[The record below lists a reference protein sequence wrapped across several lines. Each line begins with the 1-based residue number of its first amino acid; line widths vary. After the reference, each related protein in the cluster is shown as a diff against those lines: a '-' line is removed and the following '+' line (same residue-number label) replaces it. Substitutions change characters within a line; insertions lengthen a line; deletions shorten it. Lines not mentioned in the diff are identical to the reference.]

1 MESKSTIRTFA
12 WTIGLI
18 ALAGLAALAL
28 VQHGQ
33 LSRLRSEA
41 RALQGELQEL
51 DRLRAEVKA
60 ARDLKDQQAEIE
72 KLREDNKDLL
82 RLRNEVPKLRA
93 QVAEVDSLRAANA
106 RFLQIVQGQAAT
118 LASNQVAS
126 VNAVRKQG
134 SILGIAMNP
143 TIGEP
148 GGPAVTQRYKGVVVS
163 GIMPDAPAAKA
174 DLKAGDI
181 IVSLDGRPIESGAQL
196 QVEMLTKRP
205 GETVVLDLMRND
217 TPLRISVQTRAWPD

>member
-1 MESKSTIRTFA
+1 MESNSVIRT
-12 WTIGLI
+12 I
-18 ALAGLAALAL
+18 ALALGALVLAGLAALAL

-33 LSRLRSEA
+33 LSRLQNEKQE
-41 RALQGELQEL
+41 LQAEHQEL
-51 DRLRAEVKA
+51 DRLRVEVTA
-60 ARDLKDQQAEIE
+60 ARELKDQQAEID
-72 KLREDNKDLL
+72 KLREENKDVL
-82 RLRNEVPKLRA
+82 RLRNEVRQLRE
-93 QVAEVDSLRAANA
+93 QVAEVESLRAANA

-118 LASNQVAS
+118 LASNQLTS

-134 SILGIAMNP
+134 SILGVQMNP
-143 TIGEP
+143 TFGEP
-148 GGPAVTQRYKGVVVS
+148 GGPVVGQRYKGVLVV

-181 IVSLDGRPIESGAQL
+181 IVGLDGRRIESPAQL